1 MQKVNGRRNLK
12 TKSPQKYHLNDNGL
26 TIVYFGNGKGKT
38 TAALGAV
45 LRATGEGWKCAV
57 YQFIKGPW
65 PSAER
70 ESIKK
75 YLPKLATIETG
86 GKGFVGIMGDKLPKD
101 AHQKSARA
109 LFERAISNFQLPPLR
124 STNSTGQA
132 ISNKISN
139 TKSLFLLVLDEL
151 LDAVELGFIKESEV
165 VMFIKN
171 KPKNVHLI
179 ITGHKKYSK
188 IFAAADL
195 VTEMKKIK
203 HPFDKGFLAIKG
215 LDY

>member
-1 MQKVNGRRNLK
+1 MQNVNGRKNSK
-12 TKSPQKYHLNDNGL
+12 TKPQKKYHINNTGL
-26 TIVYFGNGKGKT
+26 TIVYYGDGKGKT

-45 LRATGEGWKCAV
+45 LRAMGEGWKCAV

-70 ESIKK
+70 ETIKK
-75 YLPKLATIETG
+75 YLPKLATIEAG
-86 GKGFVGIMGDKLPKD
+86 GKGFVGIMGDKLAKED
-101 AHQKSARA
+101 HKTQAKK
-109 LFERAISNFQLPPLR
+109 LFEKVL
-124 STNSTGQA
+124 
-132 ISNKISN
+132 KE
-139 TKSLFLLVLDEL
+139 TKKDLNLIVLDEI
-151 LDAVELGFIKESEV
+151 LDAVELGFIKEKEV
-165 VMFIKN
+165 INLIKE
-171 KPKNVHLI
+171 KSASTHII

-188 IFAAADL
+188 ILTVADL

>member
-1 MQKVNGRRNLK
+1 MKNVNSSGKSK
-12 TKSPQKYHLNDNGL
+12 TKPLKKYRINNGGL
-26 TIVYFGNGKGKT
+26 TIVYFGDGKGKT

-75 YLPKLATIETG
+75 YLPKLATIEAG
-86 GKGFVGIMGDKLPKD
+86 GKGFVGIMGDKLAKD
-101 AHQKSARA
+101 EHEKMARE
-109 LFERAISNFQLPPLR
+109 LFKKVLE
-124 STNSTGQA
+124 
-132 ISNKISN
+132 KIKN
-139 TKSLFLLVLDEL
+139 KSLKLIVLDEI
-151 LDAVELGFIKESEV
+151 LDAVELGFIKENEV
-165 VMFIKN
+165 IDLIKQ
-171 KPKNVHLI
+171 KNTDTHII
-179 ITGHKKYSK
+179 ITGHKKCSR
-188 IFAAADL
+188 IFAVADL

-203 HPFDKGFLAIKG
+203 HPFDKGFLAVRG

>member
-1 MQKVNGRRNLK
+1 MKNVNSSKKLK
-12 TKSPQKYHLNDNGL
+12 IKLLKKYRANNSGL
-26 TIVYFGNGKGKT
+26 VIVYYGNGKGKT
-38 TAALGAV
+38 TSALGAV

-70 ESIKK
+70 VSIKK
-75 YLPKLATIETG
+75 YLSKLATIETG
-86 GKGFVGIMGDKLPKD
+86 GKGFVGIMGDKLAKVEHEKT
-101 AHQKSARA
+101 ARELFKKVLEKIKS
-109 LFERAISNFQLPPLR
+109 
-124 STNSTGQA
+124 
-132 ISNKISN
+132 
-139 TKSLFLLVLDEL
+139 KSLKLIVLDEM
-151 LDAVELGFIKESEV
+151 LDAVELGFIKEKEV
-165 VMFIKN
+165 VDLIKQ
-171 KPKNVHLI
+171 KPASMHII
-179 ITGHKKYSK
+179 ITGHKRYPK